1 MAKKYGTYLQ
11 NMLVELPAFLLCWD
25 HLHSLHFPNFGATLK
40 QSASCK
46 KLSPVFFR
54 TWIGGL
60 LKGFS
65 GFPSVLSDLVVAFF
79 FPPPLP
85 RSPLIVAPG
94 SVSPSSEA
102 SVTVLDAAP
111 PPPPRPFLRPG
122 LRPRLPFV
130 DVDAVEAE
138 PLLRETVVLSESLL
152 LSSLSLKVSLSDVL
166 LLVLLGRLLPRPLA
180 GVWLLAPFFP
190 PPLPVPFDL
199 PDDDPFVDS
208 FLLLVVALPRPLPL
222 SDDSLSS
229 FLVEDEAWPL
239 TLLPPL
245 EAAETFE
252 RAGEG
257 VALLLLLMGVLGD
270 EYEDSTPPT
279 FLASLLPSDEATGF
293 SST

>member
-1 MAKKYGTYLQ
+1 MWQKKKYGTYLQ

-54 TWIGGL
+54 TLIGGL

-65 GFPSVLSDLVVAFF
+65 GLPSDLSGLEAAFF
-79 FPPPLP
+79 LPPFPPP
-85 RSPLIVAPG
+85 PLIVAPG

-102 SVTVLDAAP
+102 SVTFLDTP
-111 PPPPRPFLRPG
+111 PPAPLRPFLRPG
-122 LRPRLPFV
+122 LRPRLPLV
-130 DVDAVEAE
+130 DVDAVEAV

-166 LLVLLGRLLPRPLA
+166 LVLLGRLLPRPPRA

-199 PDDDPFVDS
+199 PDVPLADS

-222 SDDSLSS
+222 SEDSLSS
-229 FLVEDEAWPL
+229 FLVEEEAWPF

-270 EYEDSTPPT
+270 EYEDSTP
-279 FLASLLPSDEATGF
+279 FLVSPSDAALAGF